1 VPILRFTVEHDYP
14 LLGGPGVNVFHY
26 RTAVDTV
33 DASEIALAADALQ
46 DFYSAAPARLH
57 EDSTFTL
64 REQVLD
70 VQTSEVFAAVPWS
83 VSGTATGAYLPP
95 SNQVCINWTTG
106 NASRSGRGR
115 TFMGPLPFSSNLDSD
130 GTPSPTLLAAAAT
143 WGNVIVSFNAQSG
156 NGAFVVW
163 SSTQQLGRD
172 ITGSNGRDQFA
183 VLRSRRD

>member
-1 VPILRFTVEHDYP
+1 MPILRFTVEHDYP
-14 LLGGPGVNVFHY
+14 LTGGPGINVFHY
-26 RTAVDTV
+26 RTPTDAVD
-33 DASEIALAADALQ
+33 AAAIAIAADALEA
-46 DFYSAAPARLH
+46 FYSAAPARLH

-70 VQTSEVFAAVPWS
+70 IQTSEVYAAVPWS

-95 SNQVCINWTTG
+95 SNQICLNWTTG

-143 WGNVIVSFNAQSG
+143 WVNSIVSFNAAGG

-163 SSTQQLGRD
+163 SSTQGVGRD
-172 ITGSNGRDQFA
+172 ITGGNGRDQFA